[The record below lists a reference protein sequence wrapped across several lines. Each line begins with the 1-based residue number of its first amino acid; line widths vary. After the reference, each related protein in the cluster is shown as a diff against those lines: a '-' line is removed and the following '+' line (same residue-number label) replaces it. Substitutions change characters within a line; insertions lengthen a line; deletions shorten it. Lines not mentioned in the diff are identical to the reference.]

1 MIKKIFLAALL
12 AISGLTITKADDEAE
27 QIAAIIAEMPVKTG
41 DEAPDFTLKNLE
53 GADFSLSDLKGKWV
67 VLDFWGSWC
76 RFCVADFPAMKE
88 AYGKYHDRGLEVV
101 SIDCGEPE
109 ENWKAAVER
118 YKIPW
123 INVYNPGKSKEGV
136 SELYGVKAFPTKI
149 VIDPEGK
156 VALVFLGEGPEFYE
170 FLQQTFPEIEASPEV
185 D

>member
-1 MIKKIFLAALL
+1 MIKKLFLAAALIL
-12 AISGLTITKADDEAE
+12 SATSIIKAQDE
-27 QIAAIIAEMPVKTG
+27 QIAAIMAAMPVHEG
-41 DEAPDFTLKNLE
+41 DDAPDFTLKDIE
-53 GADFSLSDLKGKWV
+53 GHDLSLSSLRGHWV

-88 AYGKYHDRGLEVV
+88 AYKEYRDKGLEII

-109 ENWKAAVER
+109 DTWKAAVER

-170 FLQQTFPEIEASPEV
+170 FLQQTFPETEA